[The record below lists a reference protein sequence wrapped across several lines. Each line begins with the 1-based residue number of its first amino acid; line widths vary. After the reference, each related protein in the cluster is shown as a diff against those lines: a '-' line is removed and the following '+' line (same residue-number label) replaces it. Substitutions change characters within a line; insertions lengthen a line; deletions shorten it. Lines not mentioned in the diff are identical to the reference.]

1 MNKSS
6 SEKVTLNVEG
16 MSCNNC
22 AAGIKKHLE
31 KNLINEVNV
40 NFSLAE
46 VTFSNNKNYTIQSV
60 IKLIESIGYKVK
72 KQNFEE
78 KKFLK
83 IEMPCIKL
91 YETNYD
97 HWDILEF
104 LKEKNFSNDDEK
116 LESSE
121 SFLLNLIRF
130 ISERKITF
138 LSLTIFSLIIL
149 TYFIFNGSD
158 EKNKINALEGIS
170 SEEQVIY
177 ENEIISDSFITEDE
191 NTTNNVIDD
200 QIVFEKDPEIPI
212 IDIDYEED
220 NGNISLENGSSDIEI
235 IVQGESWVE
244 IIDDEQILLFEL
256 LQTGFY
262 EVTGYG
268 PFKFKI
274 GHSPSVKIYLNGN
287 NIDFSKTVSKYTDY
301 AHFLYKEGVAVEL
314 FKD

>member
-1 MNKSS
+1 MDSD
-6 SEKVTLNVEG
+6 
-16 MSCNNC
+16 
-22 AAGIKKHLE
+22 LE
-31 KNLINEVNV
+31 KIRIEKGISLNEISSNLNIPE
-40 NFSLAE
+40 
-46 VTFSNNKNYTIQSV
+46 
-60 IKLIESIGYKVK
+60 
-72 KQNFEE
+72 
-78 KKFLK
+78 KFLLA
-83 IEMPCIKL
+83 IEGQDFDRLPAPIFAKSQINKYCSFFDLDPLTILVK
-91 YETNYD
+91 YE
-97 HWDILEF
+97 EF
-104 LKEKNFSNDDEK
+104 LKEKNFSNKDEK

-130 ISERKITF
+130 MSERKITF

-149 TYFIFNGSD
+149 AYFIFNGTD
-158 EKNKINALEGIS
+158 EKNEINVLKDIS
-170 SEEQVIY
+170 FEEQEIY
-177 ENEIISDSFITEDE
+177 ENEIVLDSFITEEE

-200 QIVFEKDPEIPI
+200 QIDFEKDPEIPI
-212 IDIDYEED
+212 IDIDFEED
-220 NGNISLENGSSDIEI
+220 NENISLGNGSSDIAI
-235 IVQGESWVE
+235 IIQGESWVE

-301 AHFLYKEGVAVEL
+301 AHFLYKDGVAIEL